1 MSFGKMTLEEL
12 EEYREKWKS
21 WNSKDFDANLVV
33 EIYKNELNVATS
45 SQRVRVLEISQ
56 YLENYLWPRFDAETA
71 SLEHVMSIVLMVNE
85 KFRENV
91 PAWAC
96 FHERE
101 EVFQAFFKR
110 VLSLKEEKE
119 QRAMTIREKTNY
131 LLFMIHCFQSLEDE
145 KVRVP
150 VLRLVGLSLWHSLS
164 PGRLRMEFVQHPQ
177 LLDHWRKLLKQEVRA
192 EKKAREEKRPV
203 VSVMEKLEV
212 RFLPSLLEEFLGI
225 VQDSVQSQAKADHDM
240 EVDEEATLTVSPD
253 SQLYCER
260 FAEFLIDLLSQLP
273 TRRFV
278 RALVEDRAIVVKSRL
293 SALYAHRRGDLFRQL
308 VDLLEFYQTYEI
320 NDQTGTQFKPEDVEL
335 NHSSR
340 VHAFQLHMFKAVQ
353 KLQPLAVANVGF
365 VDKRSQLIKSIAAL
379 SSDELKHL
387 VCRNLQLV
395 SAEDPWTDR
404 VDFLKEVLVTSF
416 ERRQSQRE
424 SINALP
430 LYPNETVMWDENL
443 IPSIIYTGAGPLAL
457 PKLNLQFLT
466 LHDYL
471 LRNFN
476 LFRLESTYEI
486 REDIQDVLKRMG
498 ARYGDDG
505 ETVFSGWSRMATP
518 VKGFK
523 ITEVKAAKIGENK
536 PAAVIA
542 AVSFTT
548 KGLRGDN
555 RSEWDALKEHD
566 VLFLLTIR
574 VPSTMMS
581 KEESAKLSIPEQFGL
596 QFVRGCEV
604 IELHDEDGTLMND
617 FTGRIKREDWK
628 PPAGEARTVVVGL
641 DNVQY
646 QLDMNA
652 AANGDMD
659 QNIYETF
666 NLLMR
671 RKPKENNFKA
681 ILESIRDLMNEDLI
695 VPTWLHDILLG
706 YGDPASAQWKKMPDP
721 LEIVDFKDTF
731 LDAQHLRES
740 FPSFDTHFVTP
751 EGDEASAPKPPFQ
764 VIFPKAK
771 KPETKVKGGKRK
783 GADAYADGAA
793 DQPKQLVVK
802 SYVPPDPGPYPQD
815 QPKQNTVRFT
825 PVQVDAVLSG
835 VQPGL
840 TTIVGPPGTGKTDTA
855 VQILHLLYHNFPMQ
869 RTLIITHSNQALNDI
884 FEKIMQRDVPAR
896 YLLRLGQGEQEL
908 DTDQSMSR
916 QGRVNAMLKR
926 RLDLLTEVERLAK
939 TLKVPEDA
947 AYTCETAAYF
957 WLLHVLSRWEEFM
970 AACEES
976 HDAGVVKEKFPFQE
990 YFNDTPRPLFSGT
1003 SYVQDM
1009 EAATGCFRH
1018 LKTMFQELEECR
1030 GFELLKSTADRAN
1043 YLMAKQAKIVAMTCT
1058 HAALKRRDFLDLN
1071 FKYDN
1076 LLMEESAQILEIET
1090 FIPMLLQRHTD
1101 GRARLKRCILI
1112 GDHHQLPPVVKNVA
1126 LNKYSHLDQSL
1137 FTRFV
1142 RLGVPYIQLNAQGR
1156 ARPSIAKLYNWRYK
1170 ELGDLPNVQQD
1181 PAYNLAN
1188 TGFGYEYQLIN
1199 VEDYEGVGESEPSP
1213 HFYQNLGEAEYVV
1226 SVFMYMRLLGYP
1238 AEKISI
1244 LTTYNGQKSLIR
1256 DVIAKKC
1263 SNNPLFGRPS
1273 KVTTVDKFQGQQ
1285 NDYILLSLVRS
1296 KVVGHLRD
1304 VRRLV
1309 VAMSRARLGLYVFCR
1324 RSLFENCYELL
1335 PTFRL
1340 LLQRPVDLSLVLDEP
1355 SYPTQ
1360 RPVHQLGGAYPVR
1373 RLEEMVH
1380 IVQDV
1385 YQRKVASM
1393 MGHY

>member
-1 MSFGKMTLEEL
+1 
-12 EEYREKWKS
+12 
-21 WNSKDFDANLVV
+21 
-33 EIYKNELNVATS
+33 
-45 SQRVRVLEISQ
+45 
-56 YLENYLWPRFDAETA
+56 
-71 SLEHVMSIVLMVNE
+71 
-85 KFRENV
+85 
-91 PAWAC
+91 
-96 FHERE
+96 
-101 EVFQAFFKR
+101 
-110 VLSLKEEKE
+110 
-119 QRAMTIREKTNY
+119 
-131 LLFMIHCFQSLEDE
+131 MIHCFQSLEDE
-145 KVRVP
+145 KVRIP
-150 VLRLVGLSLWHSLS
+150 VLKLVSLPLWHSLS
-164 PGRLRMEFVQHPQ
+164 PGRVRMEFCQHPQ
-177 LLDHWRKLLKQEVRA
+177 LLDHWRKLLKRE
-192 EKKAREEKRPV
+192 AREGKRGGAINV
-203 VSVMEKLEV
+203 KEKLEV
-212 RFLPSLLEEFLGI
+212 RFLPNLLEEFLDI
-225 VQDSVQSQAKADHDM
+225 LQSSVRSETDEDHDM
-240 EVDEEATLTVSPD
+240 EGEGESTPAVDFD
-253 SQLYCER
+253 SQLFCER

-293 SALYAHRRGDLFRQL
+293 SALYAHPRGALFRQL
-308 VDLLEFYQTYEI
+308 IDLLEFYQTYEI
-320 NDQTGTQFKPEDVEL
+320 NDQTGTQFSPEDVEL

-340 VHAFQLHMFKAVQ
+340 VHALQLRLFKSVP
-353 KLQPLAVANVGF
+353 KLQSLALSNVGF
-365 VDKRSQLIKSIAAL
+365 VDKRNQLSKAISLL
-379 SSDELKHL
+379 SAEELKDL

-395 SAEDPWTDR
+395 SSEDPWTDR
-404 VDFLKEVLVTSF
+404 VDFLKELLVTSF

-430 LYPNETVMWDENL
+430 LYPNEKVMWDENL
-443 IPSIIYTGAGPLAL
+443 VPSINYTGAGPLAL

-486 REDIQDVLKRMG
+486 REDIHDVLKRMG

-505 ETVFSGWSRMATP
+505 ETVFSGWAKMANP
-518 VKGFK
+518 IKSFK

-542 AVSFTT
+542 EVGFTT

-566 VLFLLTIR
+566 VLFLLTVR
-574 VPSTMMS
+574 VPSS
-581 KEESAKLSIPEQFGL
+581 ILGKEELAKLSIPEQFGL

-604 IELHDEDGTLMND
+604 IELHDEEGTLMND

-628 PPAGEARTVVVGL
+628 PPAGEARTVVVSL

-652 AANGDMD
+652 AASGDLD
-659 QNIYETF
+659 TNVYETF

-706 YGDPASAQWKKMPDP
+706 YGNPASAQWKNMPDP
-721 LEIVDFKDTF
+721 LELVDFKDTF

-740 FPSFDTHFVTP
+740 FPSCDVQFVTQD
-751 EGDEASAPKPPFQ
+751 GDEDLTPKPPFH
-764 VIFPKAK
+764 VILPKS
-771 KPETKVKGGKRK
+771 TSGGNKVKSGKRK
-783 GADAYADGAA
+783 GADVSADGAA
-793 DQPKQLVVK
+793 DPTSERQKVVAK
-802 SYVPPDPGPYPQD
+802 AYVPPDPGPYPQD
-815 QPKQNTVRFT
+815 QPKQNTVKFT
-825 PVQVDAVLSG
+825 PVQVDAVISG

-840 TTIVGPPGTGKTDTA
+840 TMIVGPPGTGKTDTA
-855 VQILHLLYHNFPMQ
+855 VQILHLLYHNCPMQ
-869 RTLIITHSNQALNDI
+869 RTLIITHSNQALNDL

-908 DTDQSMSR
+908 DTDHSFSR

-926 RLDLLTEVERLAK
+926 RLDLLSEVERLAK

-970 AACEES
+970 AGCAES
-976 HDAGVVKEKFPFQE
+976 RDPGVVKERFPFKE

-1003 SYVQDM
+1003 SYVRDM
-1009 EAATGCFRH
+1009 EAAKGCFRH

-1030 GFELLKSTADRAN
+1030 AFELLKSTADRAN

-1112 GDHHQLPPVVKNVA
+1112 GDHHQLPPVVKNLA
-1126 LNKYSHLDQSL
+1126 FQKYSHMDQSL

-1142 RLGVPYIQLNAQGR
+1142 RLGVPYIQLNSQGR

-1170 ELGDLPNVQQD
+1170 ELGDLPNVLQD
-1181 PAYNLAN
+1181 PAYHLAN
-1188 TGFGYEYQLIN
+1188 AGFSYEYQLVN
-1199 VEDYEGVGESEPSP
+1199 VEDYEGFGETEPVQY
-1213 HFYQNLGEAEYVV
+1213 FYQNLGEAEYVV

-1244 LTTYNGQKSLIR
+1244 LTTYNGQKQLIR
-1256 DVIAKKC
+1256 DVIARKC

-1285 NDYILLSLVRS
+1285 NDFILLSLVRT

-1355 SYPTQ
+1355 TQPTQ
-1360 RPVHQLGGAYPVR
+1360 RPVHQIGGAYPVR
-1373 RLEEMVH
+1373 GLQEMVH

-1385 YQRKVASM
+1385 YHRKTAV
-1393 MGHY
+1393 MGAYPIG

>member
-1 MSFGKMTLEEL
+1 
-12 EEYREKWKS
+12 
-21 WNSKDFDANLVV
+21 
-33 EIYKNELNVATS
+33 
-45 SQRVRVLEISQ
+45 
-56 YLENYLWPRFDAETA
+56 
-71 SLEHVMSIVLMVNE
+71 
-85 KFRENV
+85 
-91 PAWAC
+91 
-96 FHERE
+96 
-101 EVFQAFFKR
+101 
-110 VLSLKEEKE
+110 
-119 QRAMTIREKTNY
+119 
-131 LLFMIHCFQSLEDE
+131 
-145 KVRVP
+145 
-150 VLRLVGLSLWHSLS
+150 
-164 PGRLRMEFVQHPQ
+164 
-177 LLDHWRKLLKQEVRA
+177 
-192 EKKAREEKRPV
+192 
-203 VSVMEKLEV
+203 
-212 RFLPSLLEEFLGI
+212 
-225 VQDSVQSQAKADHDM
+225 
-240 EVDEEATLTVSPD
+240 
-253 SQLYCER
+253 
-260 FAEFLIDLLSQLP
+260 
-273 TRRFV
+273 
-278 RALVEDRAIVVKSRL
+278 
-293 SALYAHRRGDLFRQL
+293 
-308 VDLLEFYQTYEI
+308 
-320 NDQTGTQFKPEDVEL
+320 
-335 NHSSR
+335 
-340 VHAFQLHMFKAVQ
+340 
-353 KLQPLAVANVGF
+353 
-365 VDKRSQLIKSIAAL
+365 
-379 SSDELKHL
+379 
-387 VCRNLQLV
+387 
-395 SAEDPWTDR
+395 
-404 VDFLKEVLVTSF
+404 
-416 ERRQSQRE
+416 
-424 SINALP
+424 
-430 LYPNETVMWDENL
+430 
-443 IPSIIYTGAGPLAL
+443 
-457 PKLNLQFLT
+457 
-466 LHDYL
+466 
-471 LRNFN
+471 
-476 LFRLESTYEI
+476 
-486 REDIQDVLKRMG
+486 
-498 ARYGDDG
+498 
-505 ETVFSGWSRMATP
+505 
-518 VKGFK
+518 
-523 ITEVKAAKIGENK
+523 
-536 PAAVIA
+536 
-542 AVSFTT
+542 
-548 KGLRGDN
+548 
-555 RSEWDALKEHD
+555 
-566 VLFLLTIR
+566 
-574 VPSTMMS
+574 
-581 KEESAKLSIPEQFGL
+581 
-596 QFVRGCEV
+596 
-604 IELHDEDGTLMND
+604 
-617 FTGRIKREDWK
+617 
-628 PPAGEARTVVVGL
+628 
-641 DNVQY
+641 
-646 QLDMNA
+646 
-652 AANGDMD
+652 
-659 QNIYETF
+659 
-666 NLLMR
+666 
-671 RKPKENNFKA
+671 
-681 ILESIRDLMNEDLI
+681 
-695 VPTWLHDILLG
+695 
-706 YGDPASAQWKKMPDP
+706 
-721 LEIVDFKDTF
+721 
-731 LDAQHLRES
+731 
-740 FPSFDTHFVTP
+740 
-751 EGDEASAPKPPFQ
+751 
-764 VIFPKAK
+764 
-771 KPETKVKGGKRK
+771 
-783 GADAYADGAA
+783 
-793 DQPKQLVVK
+793 VK

-976 HDAGVVKEKFPFQE
+976 RDAGVVKEKFPFQE